1 MAVKIRMT
9 RTGRH
14 KRPFY
19 RIVVADER
27 APRDGR
33 FLEVV
38 GTYDPLASPGKA
50 DLKADRVQLWLR
62 RGAQAST
69 TVKRILLKAG
79 ITKPA
84 AA

>member
-1 MAVKIRMT
+1 VAVKIRMT

-50 DLKADRVQLWLR
+50 VLKADRVQLWLG

>member
-1 MAVKIRMT
+1 VAVKIRMT

-19 RIVVADER
+19 RIVAADER

-33 FLEVV
+33 YLEVL
-38 GTYDPLASPGKA
+38 GTYDPLASPAKA
-50 DLKADRVQLWLR
+50 ELKTDRLQHWLS

-69 TVKRILLKAG
+69 TVKRILLRAG
-79 ITKPA
+79 IAKPA
-84 AA
+84 A